1 MVGAPIADHVTVR
14 PARRLRGDL
23 RLPGDKSISH
33 RALLLALLAAGES
46 RITGAGDG
54 RDVRATADVASA
66 LGASVTRLGGDART
80 VDYHVV
86 SPGRAALVEP
96 AGVLDCRNSG
106 TTFRLVAGI
115 LAGLP
120 AFGVLDGDES
130 LRRRPMAR
138 VAAPLVAMGATIAG
152 RAGTTLAPFAIT
164 GSTTLRAIEH
174 VTLVPSAQVKSCVL
188 LAGLAATGTTAVREA
203 LLTRD
208 HTERMLRARGVS
220 VRTELLDEG
229 GAIHEVAGP
238 ATVLPLDER
247 VHGDVSSAAFWL
259 VAAAIH
265 PDADLLLRNVGT
277 NPTRRG
283 IIDLLRR
290 MGAEI
295 EERPVGT
302 GADGV
307 SGEPIAD
314 LAVRSSSLH
323 GIDVDPAEVAGAIDE
338 IPILCLAAA
347 VASGRSRIRGIGELR
362 HKESDRVAGI
372 VAGLVALGARI
383 RADGDEIEIE
393 GGRALRGATVA
404 SHDDHRLAMT
414 FAIAGLIAEG
424 TTLVGQPG
432 SADVS
437 YPGFFD
443 ELERLRA

>member
-1 MVGAPIADHVTVR
+1 VLGAPVAERVAVR
-14 PARRLRGDL
+14 PAPRLRGEI

-66 LGASVTRLGGDART
+66 LGASVTRLGGDARS
-80 VDYHVV
+80 VDYRVV

-96 AGVLDCRNSG
+96 AGILDCRNSG

-120 AFGVLDGDES
+120 GFAVLDGDES

-138 VAAPLVAMGATIAG
+138 VAAPLVAMGTTIAG

-174 VTLVPSAQVKSCVL
+174 VTQVPSAQVKSCVL
-188 LAGLAATGTTAVREA
+188 LAGLAAMGTTAVREA
-203 LLTRD
+203 LPTRD

-220 VRTELLDEG
+220 VRTELLDDG
-229 GAIHEVAGP
+229 GALHEIAGP

-247 VHGDVSSAAFWL
+247 VPGDVSSAAFWL
-259 VAAAIH
+259 VAAVIH

-277 NPTRRG
+277 NPSRRG

-302 GADGV
+302 GAGGV

-372 VAGLVALGARI
+372 VAGLAALGARV

-393 GGRALRGATVA
+393 GGRALRGAAVA

-414 FAIAGLIAEG
+414 FAVAGLIAEG

-443 ELERLRA
+443 DLERVRA

>member
-1 MVGAPIADHVTVR
+1 VIGVPLAGPITVR
-14 PARRLRGDL
+14 PARRLRGEI

-54 RDVRATADVASA
+54 RDVRATAGVVTA
-66 LGASVTRLGGDART
+66 LGASLARVGGDARS
-80 VDYHVV
+80 VDYQVV
-86 SPGRAALVEP
+86 SPGRSALVEP
-96 AGVLDCRNSG
+96 AGILDCGNSG

-120 AFGVLDGDES
+120 AFGILDGDES

-138 VAAPLVAMGATIAG
+138 VAVPLAAMGATILG
-152 RAGTTLAPFAIT
+152 RAGATLAPFAIT
-164 GSTTLRAIEH
+164 GSAALRAIDH
-174 VTLVPSAQVKSCVL
+174 ATPVPSAQVKSCVL
-188 LAGLAATGTTAVREA
+188 LAGLAASGTTAVREA
-203 LLTRD
+203 LPTRD
-208 HTERMLRARGVS
+208 HTERMLRARGVD
-220 VRTELLDEG
+220 VLTEILDDG
-229 GAIHEVAGP
+229 GAIHRVTGP

-247 VHGDVSSAAFWL
+247 VPGDVSAAAFWL
-259 VAAAIH
+259 VAASIH

-302 GADGV
+302 GPGGA

-314 LAVRSSSLH
+314 LAVRSSALH
-323 GIDVDPAEVAGAIDE
+323 GIDVDPAEAAEAIDE

-347 VASGRSRIRGIGELR
+347 AASGRSRIRGIGELR
-362 HKESDRVAGI
+362 HKESDRVDGI
-372 VAGLVALGARI
+372 VAGLADLGARI
-383 RADGDEIEIE
+383 RADGDEIEID
-393 GGRALRGATVA
+393 GGRALRGAAVA

-414 FAIAGLIAEG
+414 FAVAGLIAPG
-424 TTLVGQPG
+424 TTHVGEPG

-443 ELERLRA
+443 ELERVRA